1 MRIMSPI
8 LLSEIGDISIVLRY
22 SAGSFSPA
30 GVSVGSRNML
40 FFPWRKLISENCK
53 QLFKLPT

>member
-1 MRIMSPI
+1 MVRIISPI

-22 SAGSFSPA
+22 SGGSFSPA

-40 FFPWRKLISENCK
+40 FFSMEEIN
-53 QLFKLPT
+53 